1 MTYAFPPDVEQL
13 VAGRMAAGGYA
24 TEDDVLRDALRALAE
39 EEEDLAAVREAIAEC
54 RAGDPGLPLD
64 EAFDLVRRSAR
75 GTSVKV
81 CAAAEVTAATIASV
95 PSSQSSKTGRL
106 FDPCPSV

>member
-1 MTYAFPPDVEQL
+1 MTYAFPPDVEEL

-39 EEEDLAAVREAIAEC
+39 EEEDLAAVREAIAEY

-64 EAFDLVRRSAR
+64 EAFDLVRRSGA
-75 GTSVKV
+75 G
-81 CAAAEVTAATIASV
+81 AAE
-95 PSSQSSKTGRL
+95 K
-106 FDPCPSV
+106 

>member
-1 MTYAFPPDVEQL
+1 MTYAFPPDVEEL

-39 EEEDLAAVREAIAEC
+39 KEENLAAVREAIAEY

-64 EAFDLVRRSAR
+64 EAFDLVRRS
-75 GTSVKV
+75 GPGV
-81 CAAAEVTAATIASV
+81 AE
-95 PSSQSSKTGRL
+95 K
-106 FDPCPSV
+106 